1 MAKVIQFDHIFFSE
15 PFITHVTKQVS
26 RMSQHWALYIS
37 VSFVRIE
44 KNRWFPNLQHQGLIS
59 TYKFPSCTK
68 CFQRKFLYSF
78 WTSSRFWCHIML
90 FETITLV
97 RRKVLHFSFVVF
109 SLILRVYLTYL
120 IIFSLANDNTKFW
133 IIFLQKY
140 SSKCYVHHM
149 RVAL

>member
-1 MAKVIQFDHIFFSE
+1 MITFFFLNHL
-15 PFITHVTKQVS
+15 P
-26 RMSQHWALYIS
+26 RMSQNKCHVCHNTEHCIFLCPLCVLKKIAG
-37 VSFVRIE
+37 F
-44 KNRWFPNLQHQGLIS
+44 LIS
-59 TYKFPSCTK
+59 NIRALFQHINFPAVQNAFRENFYILFEQVADSDVTY
-68 CFQRKFLYSF
+68 
-78 WTSSRFWCHIML
+78 IML